1 MDAIALVNGRGFRVK
16 MVKAGRQGYVL
27 TKFSDPKIARHVID
41 VGFIAHREV
50 PRLLAAADVLIE
62 PGRSNEFNDYRFP
75 SKLPKY
81 LASGKPVVLPRSNI
95 GLLLKNG
102 EEAMVLEH
110 GDSADIAD
118 ALQRLAADPDLRSRI
133 GQSGRAFGCAISTG
147 RRTLPPCRAFTSGVS
162 WALAGRTR
170 LPMMNPLG
178 SSMI

>member
-118 ALQRLAADPDLRSRI
+118 ALQRLAADPDFAKQDRPKWPRLCVAQSRLDEEHCRLAELLRAVSR
-133 GQSGRAFGCAISTG
+133 GRSQDAPDY
-147 RRTLPPCRAFTSGVS
+147 R
-162 WALAGRTR
+162 
-170 LPMMNPLG
+170 
-178 SSMI
+178 